1 MDAKNKA
8 VFHRDVYQSLKGVP
22 EVALFVLGRINLMEI
37 PVLLHML
44 HFWKVK
50 IKETIYSFFGKN
62 TDLKRSLPI
71 QHFLHLLVKTI
82 RINLN
87 RNY

>member
-62 TDLKRSLPI
+62 TVLERGLPI
-71 QHFLHLLVKTI
+71 QLFLQFAVNTI
-82 RINLN
+82 
-87 RNY
+87 